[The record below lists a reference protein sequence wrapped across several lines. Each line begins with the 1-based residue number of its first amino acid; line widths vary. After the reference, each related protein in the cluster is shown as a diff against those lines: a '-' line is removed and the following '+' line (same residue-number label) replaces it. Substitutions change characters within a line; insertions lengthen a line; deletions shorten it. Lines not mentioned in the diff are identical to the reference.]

1 MYPIRCLKTMLY
13 LAVTLAITS
22 DATVFGAVR
31 FGVRN
36 NRNQRTSR
44 SSRPNSLSGA
54 VANVQK
60 ALSNLNSARTEQV
73 SAQRN
78 LVQARAKM
86 NAKYDNSKAI
96 AQVGT
101 EFEKSEAAH
110 DKAKEK
116 VLASLR
122 KNDTTYQAALA
133 KSTAIEEELKQAQST
148 GSESHVENLKSQA
161 REQRLAVSSLEGKA
175 FKNDGETQ
183 AAQRLLDDARR
194 RIQALRKATEAA
206 IAKDSELNNAKANAV
221 RANRKVSVAQVSYS
235 GTVANANAAAQ
246 VASAQAMR
254 SRYAKWS
261 RHGRGRHYSSSRFRR
276 YR

>member
-1 MYPIRCLKTMLY
+1 MYPIRCLKTMLC
-13 LAVTLAITS
+13 LAVTFVITS
-22 DATVFGAVR
+22 DVTAFGAVR
-31 FGVRN
+31 LGVRN
-36 NRNQRTSR
+36 NRNQRTGR
-44 SSRPNSLSGA
+44 SSRPNSLSGT

-60 ALSNLNSARTEQV
+60 ALSNLSSARTEQV
-73 SAQRN
+73 SAQRT
-78 LVQARAKM
+78 LVQTRTRV
-86 NAKYDNSKAI
+86 NAKYDNSKTI
-96 AQVGT
+96 AQVAT

-133 KSTAIEEELKQAQST
+133 KSTAIVEELKQAQST
-148 GSESHVENLKSQA
+148 GSESQVENLKSQA

-194 RIQALRKATEAA
+194 RIQALRKATDAA

-221 RANRKVSVAQVSYS
+221 QANRKVSLAQVSYS
-235 GTVANANAAAQ
+235 GAVANANAAAQ

-261 RHGRGRHYSSSRFRR
+261 RHGRGRHLSSSRFRR